1 MKGVSV
7 PKLKKK
13 LDVIFSLRVRERD
26 KFKCQ
31 KCGRVDKHNHCA
43 HIFSRNNL
51 SVRYEMKNCLTLC
64 YYDHIMFAHREPIEF
79 SIWMKGKIGE
89 KQFEEIRKQSQII
102 IDNPREFLEQKS
114 KELCG

>member
-1 MKGVSV
+1 
-7 PKLKKK
+7 
-13 LDVIFSLRVRERD
+13 
-26 KFKCQ
+26 
-31 KCGRVDKHNHCA
+31 
-43 HIFSRNNL
+43 
-51 SVRYEMKNCLTLC
+51 
-64 YYDHIMFAHREPIEF
+64 MFAHREPIEF